1 MTSPDQEVVERDMH
15 IAARPELVFAFFTEP
30 EKLVRWLGIRA
41 TLDAQPGGICHIH
54 INERDVVGGQY
65 LEVVPYSRVVLTWG
79 WEGSPLPLGSTTVEI
94 TLQPEAGGTRL
105 SLRHLGIPVEQRE
118 VQAAGWDH
126 TLARLVIV
134 AEGGDPGPD
143 PWATAPMG

>member
-1 MTSPDQEVVERDMH
+1 MTSPDQEVVEREMH
-15 IAARPELVFAFFTEP
+15 IAARPELVFSFFTEP

-41 TLDAQPGGICHIH
+41 TLDAQPGGVCHIH
-54 INERDVVGGQY
+54 INEREM
-65 LEVVPYSRVVLTWG
+65 EVVPYSRVVFTWG

-94 TLQPEAGGTRL
+94 TLTPEADGTRL
-105 SLRHLGIPVEQRE
+105 RLRHLGIPVEQQA

-126 TLARLVIV
+126 ILGRLVIV

-143 PWATAPMG
+143 PWATGPMG